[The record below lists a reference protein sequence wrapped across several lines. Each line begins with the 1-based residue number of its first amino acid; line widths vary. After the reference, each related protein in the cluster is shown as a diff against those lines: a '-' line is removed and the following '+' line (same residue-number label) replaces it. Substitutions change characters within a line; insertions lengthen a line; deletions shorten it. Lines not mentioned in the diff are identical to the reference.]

1 MASTCDQFEPWRD
14 LRGKIVMIT
23 GASSGL
29 GRDFSIDLAKAGCR
43 IIAAARRTDLLQSL
57 CDEINNMESSIS
69 DHIDVHAHANQRQI
83 AVAVELDIC
92 ADGSTIEASVQK
104 AWEAF
109 GRIDVLI
116 NNAGIRGPVRGA
128 LDLSEEDWE
137 KAFKTNVTGSWL
149 VSKYVCRHMVALNQG
164 GSIINMSSC
173 AGLNR
178 THEKGA
184 VAYISSKAAFNT
196 MTKVMAMEL
205 GKHKIRVNSICPGI
219 FKSEITEELLQK
231 KWLKNVTSKIVPLG
245 DFGTTDPALTSMV
258 RYLVHGSPDYVTGNI
273 FIIEAGYTL
282 STVPLYSSL

>member
-1 MASTCDQFEPWRD
+1 M
-14 LRGKIVMIT
+14 
-23 GASSGL
+23 
-29 GRDFSIDLAKAGCR
+29 
-43 IIAAARRTDLLQSL
+43 
-57 CDEINNMESSIS
+57 
-69 DHIDVHAHANQRQI
+69 HAFI
-83 AVAVELDIC
+83 
-92 ADGSTIEASVQK
+92 
-104 AWEAF
+104 
-109 GRIDVLI
+109 
-116 NNAGIRGPVRGA
+116 GPVRGA